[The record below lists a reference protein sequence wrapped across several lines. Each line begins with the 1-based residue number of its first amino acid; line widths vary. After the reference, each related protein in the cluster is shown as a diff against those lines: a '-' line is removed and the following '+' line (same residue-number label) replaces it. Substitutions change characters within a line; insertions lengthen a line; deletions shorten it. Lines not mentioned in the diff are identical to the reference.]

1 MEWILEH
8 IVEFVADMI
17 ISALNFLISVFQN
30 GVGLNGDQTLAYFF
44 TLFSFCKVSY
54 EVFIWAGFFILFTI
68 CVFQLF
74 KSLFGPLSEAES
86 PLGLVVRTIIFTVL
100 IAFAKDI
107 CQFIINLGTIPYQI
121 LDSAELQD
129 LALNELTNSLVA
141 PDYASGVSSGMMTE
155 ALSGMGVALA
165 GPIILILIIAYFVM
179 LIKEFFKLLLEI
191 VERYVILGLL
201 TTVAPLC
208 FACGA
213 SKATNH
219 IFKSYIKMYISQIIV
234 MCFSVFFL
242 KAFTNALGAWFE
254 LSTAASLDFK
264 INFNGAE
271 IEAPNFFV
279 CALMLLAWLKLGQ
292 KVDAHMG
299 QLGLSVAQAGGMADS
314 FMSGMHQQLNNKDSM
329 ASKLSNGLSNKLFGT
344 NFGANNKG
352 NENVW
357 RSLKNGNQGL
367 RAARAELKKNDKSM
381 NVASPFARSIAAGQN
396 KKINEAAKKGSN
408 ASVKEQRKLNKQGMS
423 TKDFN
428 AALNNKENLGGSA
441 QNGGAIVGNSM
452 KNALPIDPTWTPTD
466 ECSIKNG
473 VATGKFID
481 KDGVEHTVQATLG
494 ADGKNPTVVGPDGT
508 AYSITSADS
517 ETMAALTGAD
527 KKPGADMSADSKD
540 MKPVEN
546 AGENMVKNDDNPE
559 LARFDSDGKVVDNP
573 GEKPDISDEKYE
585 KIAEDAK
592 EAAKAADPSIT
603 DEALEKIGEEAKQE
617 AFNEDMQNWQAQ
629 SDAYENAST
638 IAPDGQTYAAADLE
652 NAARFDENGNAVSAP
667 GEEPQI
673 DDPKYAA
680 IREEAEK
687 AAAQDPNISV
697 ADMQAAGE
705 AAVQSAFNEDHAKW
719 EEQSNAYNNASIMAP
734 DGTVKDAS
742 GNTIQGQALTTAAGV
757 AVSADNLARFEKDAS
772 GNLVKDSNGN
782 AVAMTKPNSND
793 AKYQG
798 ADGSKAYASD
808 MAKYNSGSVVDEK
821 GNAHVVDNN
830 GKATGEVIS
839 GSPSTMSKPAD
850 NGFVNAC
857 RKEGTV
863 TTSMGSGGNIA
874 PTISSS
880 NQMLQQNH
888 KAGKDARALVDSNA
902 SNVHYQDQQKGN
914 KVYDQS
920 SGKFVAAKDAPTTN
934 ADGTH
939 NTNIAGTYTNSS
951 GKSVSQS
958 EAIGGDGK
966 LKSGFNFEPTK
977 FTDVSKSSTAM
988 SIASQQQSGSGVKLE
1003 MDNNNVKRFDGNG
1016 QANPSGNFVKTV
1028 GSNGQ
1033 PGQLVSA
1040 SAFVAGADGNVATH
1054 SLVSASGSGGTQALS
1069 TNSSGQIQTY
1079 NYDPSNAK
1087 ADSRGYVA
1095 ASDGKGSYVK
1105 DAGSDNYY
1113 ASSSFSKNAEGQ
1125 IASMQSETVGSDTYD
1140 RLVSNGQGQPQR
1152 FDGSGKASDSGS
1164 YYKSVDNAGNEKFVS
1179 ASSYETNICGNT
1191 QTYTNTGSTYGNIV
1205 QTCDENGKVTGYAE
1219 LADPGNGMNA
1229 PKTYNYDTAT
1239 NSYVDAGSNGQY
1251 VSTMVN
1257 GEQQYSRVRPDT
1269 ANSDH
1274 VYSEPIQ
1281 TYTAAPVEAKIC
1293 DTNGRPAETSVVG
1306 YSSMGSTVSDSGSS
1320 SYYCQ
1325 DTSGNHHQIAS
1336 YNDDGGIQKYS
1347 KDSSGSYYKD
1357 DNGSY
1362 AQVVNPKD
1370 PAAATYAEIPSG
1382 EIYSA
1387 NKATSNG
1394 IAVTSESSSGYS
1406 AVSIDMS
1413 PSNFKKT
1420 ADGVYSTNIGG
1431 EAYTLYDTAMWSGK
1445 SNDNNNNN
1453 NGVVL
1458 EMNGRSYH
1466 AIKDNSGFNVAANQ
1480 TFGESYYGSNAKDLG
1495 DRYSVPSENMSSPVA
1510 SKMGQGYCFHDAS
1523 KPRRYVPESTDKEG
1537 NVVPAHYAQDAIFAT
1552 KERPNGDPKSYKV
1565 TKDKKTGE
1573 DVYLM
1578 NTQVHYNSETGGT
1591 ASLTFNKQI
1600 RDNNKSKQNSMTPK
1614 FNVVASKLVSF
1625 FNPIKGNK

>member
-17 ISALNFLISVFQN
+17 ISALNFLIGVFQN

-107 CQFIINLGTIPYQI
+107 CQFIINLGSIPYQI
-121 LDSAELQD
+121 LDSEQLSD
-129 LALNELTNSLVA
+129 LAINELSSSLVA

-254 LSTAASLDFK
+254 LATADSLDFK
-264 INFNGAE
+264 ISFSGAE

-299 QLGLSVAQAGGMADS
+299 QLGLSVAQAGGMADA

-329 ASKLSNGLSNKLFGT
+329 ASKLSNGISNKLFGT

-352 NENVW
+352 NENAW

-381 NVASPFARSIAAGQN
+381 NVSNGLVKSIAKGQN
-396 KKINEAAKKGSN
+396 NKANAIAKKGDK
-408 ASVKEQRKLNKQGMS
+408 ATAKETRKLNKQGIS
-423 TKDFN
+423 QKDLN
-428 AALNNKENLGGSA
+428 SALSNKENIGGSA
-441 QNGGAIVGNSM
+441 ENGGALVGNSLQ
-452 KNALPIDPTWTPTD
+452 KAIPKLGEQGWTPTD

-481 KDGVEHTVQATLG
+481 ENGIEHTVQATLG
-494 ADGKNPTVVGPDGT
+494 ADGKNPTVVGADGT
-508 AYSITSADS
+508 AYSIVSADA

-546 AGENMVKNDDNPE
+546 AGQNMVKNDDNPE
-559 LARFDSDGKVVDNP
+559 LARFDGDGHVVDKP

-585 KIAEDAK
+585 KAAEDAK

-603 DEALEKIGEEAKQE
+603 DEALEKIGEDAKQE
-617 AFNEDMQNWQAQ
+617 AFNEDMQKWQDQ

-638 IAPDGQTYAAADLE
+638 IAPDGQTYTTADLE
-652 NAARFDENGNAVSAP
+652 NATRFDENNNPVEAP
-667 GEEPQI
+667 GEEPQK
-673 DDPKYAA
+673 DNPKYDA
-680 IREEAEK
+680 IREAAET
-687 AAAQDPNISV
+687 AAAQDPNMTV
-697 ADMQAAGE
+697 AGMQEAGE
-705 AAVQSAFNEDHAKW
+705 AAVQAAFNEDHAKW
-719 EEQSNAYNNASIMAP
+719 EAQSEAYNNASLKMSP
-734 DGTVKDAS
+734 EGTFTDAS
-742 GNTIQGQALTTAAGV
+742 GNTIQGQALTTSAGET
-757 AVSADNLARFEKDAS
+757 VSSANLARFEKDS
-772 GNLVKDSNGN
+772 NGNLVKDSNGN

-798 ADGSKAYASD
+798 AGGAKAYAAD

-839 GSPSTMSKPAD
+839 GSPPATAKPAD

-857 RKEGTV
+857 RKEGTT

-888 KAGKDARALVDSNA
+888 KAGKDARAVMASNA

-920 SGKFVAAKDAPTTN
+920 TGNFVNAKEAPITN
-934 ADGTH
+934 SDGTH

-966 LKSGFNFEPTK
+966 LKSGFSFEPTK
-977 FTDVSKSSTAM
+977 FTDLAKSSTAM

-1003 MDNNNVKRFDGNG
+1003 MDNNNVKRFDANG
-1016 QANPSGNFVKTV
+1016 HANPSGDFVKTV

-1054 SLVSASGSGGTQALS
+1054 SLVPASGSNGTQTLS
-1069 TNSSGQIQTY
+1069 TNNNGQIQTY
-1079 NYDPSNAK
+1079 NYDPSNAN
-1087 ADSRGYVA
+1087 ADSKGYVA

-1113 ASSSFSKNAEGQ
+1113 ASSSFSKNSEGQ
-1125 IASMQSETVGSDTYD
+1125 IASMHSETVSSDTYD

-1152 FDGSGKASDSGS
+1152 FDGSGKANDSGS
-1164 YYKSVDNAGNEKFVS
+1164 YYKSVDNSGNERYVS
-1179 ASSYETNICGNT
+1179 ASSYETNNRGNT
-1191 QTYTNTGSTYGNIV
+1191 QTYTNNGTTYGNIV

-1219 LADPGNGMNA
+1219 LADPGTGMNA
-1229 PKTYNYDTAT
+1229 PKTYNFDTAT
-1239 NSYVDAGSNGQY
+1239 NSYVNAGSNGQY

-1281 TYTAAPVEAKIC
+1281 TYTAASMEAKIC
-1293 DTNGRPAETSVVG
+1293 DKDGRPAATSVVG

-1336 YNDDGGIQKYS
+1336 YNEDGGIQKYS
-1347 KDSSGSYYKD
+1347 RNNDGSYYKD

-1362 AQVVNPKD
+1362 AQVVNPRD
-1370 PAAATYAEIPSG
+1370 PAAATYAEIPSN

-1387 NKATSNG
+1387 NRAASNG

-1413 PSNFKKT
+1413 PGNFQKIGS
-1420 ADGVYSTNIGG
+1420 GVYSTSIGG
-1431 EAYTLYDTAMWSGK
+1431 ENYILRDSAMYNAGT
-1445 SNDNNNNN
+1445 ND
-1453 NGVVL
+1453 VML
-1458 EMNGRSYH
+1458 ELNGRSYVAH
-1466 AIKDNSGFNVAANQ
+1466 KENSGFNVAANQ

-1495 DRYSVPSENMSSPVA
+1495 DRYSIPSGNMSSPVA

-1523 KPRRYVPESTDKEG
+1523 KPRRYVPESTDKDG
-1537 NVVPAHYAQDAIFAT
+1537 AVVPAHYAQDAIFAT
-1552 KERPNGDPKSYKV
+1552 KERPNGDPKSYRV

-1600 RDNNKSKQNSMTPK
+1600 RDNNKAKPNQLTTKGNI
-1614 FNVVASKLVSF
+1614 VATKLVSF
-1625 FNPIKGNK
+1625 FNPIKGSK